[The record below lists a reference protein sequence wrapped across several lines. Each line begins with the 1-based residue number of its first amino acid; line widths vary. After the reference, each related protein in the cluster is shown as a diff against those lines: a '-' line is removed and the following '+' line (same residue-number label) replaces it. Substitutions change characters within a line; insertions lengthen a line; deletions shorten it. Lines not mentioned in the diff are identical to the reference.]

1 MTQISSE
8 YNPRLIIVYHFD
20 KIINELDIIV
30 ETLLNGQS
38 NDNEINE
45 VRMKQIKKIEEIC
58 ERSFSEWPENFD
70 RQKYQLEWADLFND
84 TSLKSEEKI
93 EKLKESII
101 KTDAILMKDEH
112 LITKTCLC
120 VMPFFVNEFNL
131 KFAK

>member
-1 MTQISSE
+1 MTEISYE
-8 YNPRLIIVYHFD
+8 YNPRLIIVDHFD

-38 NDNEINE
+38 NDKEINE
-45 VRMKQIKKIEEIC
+45 IRDKQIKKIEEIC
-58 ERSFSEWPENFD
+58 ERSLSEWPENFD

-84 TSLKSEEKI
+84 TSLTSEEKI

-101 KTDAILMKDEH
+101 KTDAILMKDKH
-112 LITKTCLC
+112 LITKTSLC
-120 VMPFFVNEFNL
+120 VMPFFVNKLNL